1 MERIFQFVDGL
12 FAGVVP
18 VADFLWDFPTNLE
31 FYRNIPILGQFSLAF
46 ILLLGAGVYFT
57 LRLGFVQVRFFRQGV
72 KLLVTRKQAE
82 IGTKP
87 ITAFLLSTASRV
99 GAGNIVGVT
108 GAITIGG
115 PGAVFW
121 MWVSAFF
128 GMSLA
133 FAEATLAQVFKER
146 KGNEYVGGLTFYVQK
161 IWGNFKFVGFVMCLA
176 YLTYNMLSIPVHTFH
191 VFTASSSIIDT
202 ITGRTSS
209 ISDPIY
215 YIIAIAIIVAII
227 AMIFS
232 GIHKVTRVT
241 DRIVP
246 VMALAYSALVIAMIV
261 MNFHILP
268 EFFGSVVAGAF
279 KPLSIFGGAFGVAM
293 AQGIKRG
300 LMSNEAGMGTVTQ
313 AAAISDANHPCEQG
327 LLQGLGVFL
336 DTMVICTCTGFLVTA
351 GQLWAIDSANWGEI
365 KANKIQVFLQS
376 IRELVPGEGMDAA
389 VVVFAAACFWLF
401 AFTTLLSDLI
411 FAEVAAN
418 KISRSKA
425 FINFVRG
432 LGAVFF
438 VPLGTLTV
446 LAGLQLDNLWYVSD
460 LINVLLV
467 LINIPTLL
475 VARKYIIAAYKDYV
489 ARKGGRFVAE
499 DIGIESDVWTRTAS
513 QRAARGERYA
523 D

>member
-1 MERIFQFVDGL
+1 MERIFEFVDGL

-18 VADFLWDFPTNLE
+18 VADFLWDFPTNLDA
-31 FYRNIPILGQFSLAF
+31 YRSIPVLGQFSLAF

-57 LRLGFVQVRFFRQGV
+57 LRLGFAQVRFFGRGV
-72 KLLVTRKQAE
+72 RLLVTKTQAE

-87 ITAFLLSTASRV
+87 VTAFLLSTASRV

-133 FAEATLAQVFKER
+133 FAEATLAQIFKER
-146 KGNEYVGGLTFYVQK
+146 KGNEYVGGLTFYVQR
-161 IWGNFKFVGFVMCLA
+161 IWGNFRAVGFFMCVI
-176 YLTYNMLSIPVHTFH
+176 YLIYNMLSIPVHTFH
-191 VFTASSSIIDT
+191 VFTASSSIIDAV
-202 ITGRTSS
+202 IGRTSS
-209 ISDPIY
+209 ISDPVY
-215 YIIAIAIIVAII
+215 YVIALVIIVSII

-232 GIHKVTRVT
+232 GIHKVTKVT

-246 VMALAYSALVIAMIV
+246 IMALCYSALVLGIIV
-261 MNFHILP
+261 VNIHTVPDFLR
-268 EFFGSVVAGAF
+268 SVIVGAF

-313 AAAISDANHPCEQG
+313 AASISDANHPCEQG

-336 DTMVICTCTGFLVTA
+336 DTMIICTCTGFIVTA
-351 GQLWAIDSANWGEI
+351 GQLWNIDSANWGAI

-376 IRELVPGEGMDAA
+376 IRELVPGESMDTA
-389 VVVFAAACFWLF
+389 VLVFAAACFWLF

-475 VARKYIIAAYKDYV
+475 LAGKYVVKAYKNY
-489 ARKGGRFVAE
+489 AETNGRRFVAE
-499 DIGIESDVWTRTAS
+499 DIGLESDVWTRSAS
-513 QRAARGERYA
+513 QRAARGEKYA